1 MTTSDCEAAGIS
13 RRTFIATGGAAV
25 AAAVAGPAVAFGQ
38 GPRPGHAPQRL
49 ALVGVGVRG
58 TSMWGRQVVQG
69 YSDYTTFVALCDTNP
84 ARLAYAREYMGVECP
99 TYAADAF
106 ERMVR
111 ETRPDRIIVTTV
123 DATHDRYIVRGME
136 LGCDIVTEKPLTTDE
151 TKLRAILDAQ
161 QRTGREI
168 VVTHNYR
175 YSPHRQRIRQLLA
188 GGRIGRVTSVDF
200 NWYLDT
206 SHGADY
212 FRRWHGRRASSG
224 TLFVHKASHHFD
236 LLNWWLDS
244 DPEEVFALAA
254 LEYYGRNNS
263 FRHTQCRGC
272 PHATQCRHY
281 WDITAD
287 PRLVRLYV
295 DAERHDGYIR
305 DGCVWDERIDIFDKM
320 AAAIRYANGVQVSY
334 SCTTYSP
341 YEGYRIAFNGTK
353 GRLEA
358 WIHERQPWPMDEY
371 DELRVTDNF
380 GQTELIRI
388 PHGEGGHGGGD
399 TLLLDRVFKDP
410 RGPDP
415 DGLAAG
421 VRDGAMAVLIG
432 FAARRSADERRPVK
446 VAELT
451 SLQPQAVRPKHS

>member
-1 MTTSDCEAAGIS
+1 
-13 RRTFIATGGAAV
+13 V
-25 AAAVAGPAVAFGQ
+25 
-38 GPRPGHAPQRL
+38 
-49 ALVGVGVRG
+49 ALVGCGVRG
-58 TSMWGRQVVQG
+58 TSMWGRQVVAG
-69 YSDYTTFVALCDTNP
+69 YSDYVTFVGLCDTNP
-84 ARLAYAREYMGVECP
+84 ARLAYAKEFMGVDCP
-99 TYAADAF
+99 TYSADAF
-106 ERMVR
+106 ERMVQ
-111 ETRPDRIIVTTV
+111 ETKPERLIVTTV
-123 DATHDRYIVRGME
+123 DDTHDRYIVRGME
-136 LGCDIVTEKPLTTDE
+136 LGLDIVTEKPLTTDE
-151 TKLRAILDAQ
+151 TKLQAIVDAQ
-161 QRTGREI
+161 ARTGRDI

-175 YSPHRQRIRQLLA
+175 YSPHRQRIKQLLA
-188 GGRIGRVTSVDF
+188 DGRIGRVTSVDF

-224 TLFVHKASHHFD
+224 TLFVHKACHHFD
-236 LLNWWLDS
+236 LLNWWVDS

-254 LEYYGRNNS
+254 LEYYGRNNA

-272 PHATQCRHY
+272 PHASQCQHY
-281 WDITAD
+281 WDITRD

-320 AAAIRYANGVQVSY
+320 AASIRYANGVQVSY

-358 WIHERQPWPMDEY
+358 WIHERQPWPLENY

-388 PHGEGGHGGGD
+388 PQGGSGHAGGD

-410 RGPDP
+410 GGPDP
-415 DGLAAG
+415 LGLAAG
-421 VRDGAMAVLIG
+421 LRDGAMAVLIG
-432 FAARRSADERRPVK
+432 IAARRSADERRPVR

-451 SLQPQAVRPKHS
+451 SLTPQATRG

>member
-1 MTTSDCEAAGIS
+1 LANLHAEIYYPPYLYDAS
-13 RRTFIATGGAAV
+13 GA
-25 AAAVAGPAVAFGQ
+25 FR
-38 GPRPGHAPQRL
+38 PRPVISSAPETIDLGVDFSVVSNSTNIRRVT
-49 ALVGVGVRG
+49 LV
-58 TSMWGRQVVQG
+58 
-69 YSDYTTFVALCDTNP
+69 
-84 ARLAYAREYMGVECP
+84 
-99 TYAADAF
+99 
-106 ERMVR
+106 
-111 ETRPDRIIVTTV
+111 
-123 DATHDRYIVRGME
+123 
-136 LGCDIVTEKPLTTDE
+136 K
-151 TKLRAILDAQ
+151 
-161 QRTGREI
+161 TGS
-168 VVTHNYR
+168 VTHSVNMD
-175 YSPHRQRIRQLLA
+175 QRFVELSF
-188 GGRIGRVTSVDF
+188 TS
-200 NWYLDT
+200 
-206 SHGADY
+206 
-212 FRRWHGRRASSG
+212 SSG

-281 WDITAD
+281 WDITTD

-358 WIHERQPWPMDEY
+358 WIHERQPWPMDDY

-380 GQTELIRI
+380 GQSELIRI

-451 SLQPQAVRPKHS
+451 SLQPQAIRPKHT